1 MTKDNTP
8 FLSDEFLDE
17 VAKEIYQLYG
27 GGQVKQDEV
36 HVPTDNGEQ

>member
-17 VAKEIYQLYG
+17 VIKEINQLYG
-27 GGQVKQDEV
+27 GDAMEQND
-36 HVPTDNGEQ
+36 VPTD